1 MIPTGISTEVVLA
14 REYCLVEVGELG
26 VCTRKPRICVIV
38 SPIKVLTAKPCPS
51 ANSSTHKLGYSS
63 DKWTPFN
70 NSRPYHAARS
80 DSAEVVAESP
90 TAYRGGATHQKNQ
103 PDVLVALD
111 GSRTHSYT
119 VSYS

>member
-1 MIPTGISTEVVLA
+1 M
-14 REYCLVEVGELG
+14 
-26 VCTRKPRICVIV
+26 IV
-38 SPIKVLTAKPCPS
+38 SLIKVLTAKPGPS
-51 ANSSTHKLGYSS
+51 ANSSTYKLGYSG
-63 DKWTPFN
+63 DKWTHFN
-70 NSRPYHAARS
+70 NSRPYRDARS
-80 DSAEVVAESP
+80 DGAEVVAESP